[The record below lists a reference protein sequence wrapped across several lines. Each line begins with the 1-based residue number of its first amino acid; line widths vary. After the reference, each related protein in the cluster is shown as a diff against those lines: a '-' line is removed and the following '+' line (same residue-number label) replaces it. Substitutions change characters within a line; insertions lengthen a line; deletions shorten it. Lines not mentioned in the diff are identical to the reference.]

1 MKKRRNLA
9 LLLLAVLILIFIN
22 RGEDLDFSDYYSLE
36 IKGYNGLGYVEVQRD
51 DDKLKDKS
59 ESKKKFFESISYEV
73 HGSDKKLK
81 NGDLVEVI
89 FNYDDELANKAKI
102 NVKSNILSKEAQ
114 GLDQP
119 QTIDL
124 FEKISLSFSGYDN
137 KGRLDMK
144 DQNQVDFSYDL
155 KIDKKE
161 GLKNGDKIK
170 LSLDYDQ
177 EDLNRKG
184 IIISQKEKEFLVTGL
199 KEKKVIKTEDLFK
212 NMAMEFEGKSPDI
225 ELKLKNKLPK
235 ELKEVFSFEISKG
248 KKDKYKVGDK
258 IGIKLVYDLEKLEE
272 LNYKIEGKEV
282 RYFKIKDLKDTQ
294 EIV

>member
-1 MKKRRNLA
+1 MKKKRNLSI
-9 LLLLAVLILIFIN
+9 LLLAVLILFFIN
-22 RGEDLDFSDYYSLE
+22 RGEDLDFADYYSLE
-36 IKGYNGLGYVEVQRD
+36 IKGYNGLGYVEVIRD

-59 ESKKKFFESISYEV
+59 EDKKKFFDSISYEV
-73 HGSDKKLK
+73 HGPDEKLK

-102 NVKSNILSKEAQ
+102 NVKSNILSKEAE

-119 QTIDL
+119 QTINL
-124 FEKISLSFSGYDN
+124 FEKIDLSFTGYDE
-137 KGRLDMK
+137 KGRAELDDK
-144 DQNQVDFSYDL
+144 NQLDFSYKI
-155 KIDKKE
+155 KIDQE
-161 GLKNGDKIK
+161 ENLKNGDKVK
-170 LSLDYDQ
+170 VSLDYDQ
-177 EDLNRKG
+177 EDLNKKG
-184 IIISQKEKEFLVTGL
+184 IIISQTEKEYLVVGL
-199 KEKKVIKTEDLFK
+199 KEKKILKTEDLFK

-225 ELKLKNKLPK
+225 ELNLKNKLPK

-258 IGIKLVYDLEKLEE
+258 IGIKLVYDPEKLEE
-272 LNYKIEGKEV
+272 LNYKLEGKEL